1 VDDNRPKN
9 GKRPLQDIRESVLE
23 ARKKILARGTEAP
36 DGVLALLDELVAY
49 HDGLDERE
57 QSMQG
62 ALVSLVDDMSHTTRT
77 LTETG
82 MRLDGI
88 LEAAQDVAFI
98 IARTDKP
105 CEVIEF
111 NTGAEKI
118 FGYTKAD
125 ALGCDPAMFYPDDEA
140 CRKKSKG
147 STRTPMKRK
156 SGEIF
161 TALHSAYPLK
171 NPEGEIRAMLIIV
184 LDVSK
189 QERAERFLKE
199 THERY
204 KALAL
209 ATPVSIMAFDLNGT
223 VTFVNDWH
231 MRMLDKGLI
240 QPEFYIGRK
249 IFDIQSIVRAGVSER
264 IKPVLKGKSIS
275 MEDVYIPPF
284 GARDE
289 AWQNIRS
296 SPLMENGQFK
306 GGILIREDVTRR
318 KRTEQDLKLFIDNS
332 PIPIIKVE
340 LTEIGPVIRYLN
352 PEAVD
357 MLGPGTLGKP
367 VENLITPVEEKGENL
382 SGMHGERC
390 EVQTRQGP
398 RQAIRTT
405 HKASG
410 QFEIQAIM
418 DVSVLIRAKE
428 AAEDANQSK
437 SDFLANISHEIR
449 TPLNILLGILQLFQ
463 EEDLGDDLNEMT
475 SHAMGAGRSLL
486 ALLNDI
492 LDFSV
497 LEAKALTLNTQDFN
511 LTEIIELVAVPYR
524 MEANQKDVELT
535 CTVDDNMPETLQ
547 GDPRRIRQVIF
558 HLTGNAVKF
567 TDKGSVRIKA
577 ALLDNTVR
585 DGRGKIAITV
595 SDTGIGITQD
605 QMAHIFEPF
614 RQADGSRTRRHG
626 GTGIGLSL
634 VNEFVTAMG
643 GTIAV
648 NSEPSQGTEFLFT
661 MDVGIS

>member
-1 VDDNRPKN
+1 MDEMVPKN
-9 GKRPLQDIRESVLE
+9 NKKTLQQIRESALE
-23 ARKKILARGTEAP
+23 ARKTLLAKGTDTSDET
-36 DGVLALLDELVAY
+36 LALLDELLTY
-49 HDGLDERE
+49 HDGLTERE
-57 QSMQG
+57 LSMQG
-62 ALVSLVDDMSHTTRT
+62 AVVSLVDDMSQTSQT

-82 MRLDGI
+82 MRLEGI

-98 IARTDKP
+98 IARTGTT
-105 CEVIEF
+105 CRIIEF
-111 NTGAEKI
+111 NTGAENI
-118 FGYTKAD
+118 FGYRKAD
-125 ALGCDPAMFYPDDEA
+125 VLGCDTSIFYPAEEP
-140 CRKKSKG
+140 CETGSKG
-147 STRTPMKRK
+147 SKRTPMIRK
-156 SGEIF
+156 SGETF
-161 TALHSAYPLK
+161 TALHSSYPLK
-171 NPEGEIRAMLIIV
+171 NAEGKTKAMLIIA

-189 QERAERFLKE
+189 QVRAEQFLKE

-204 KALAL
+204 KTLAL
-209 ATPVSIMAFDLNGT
+209 ATPVSIMAFDKKGT

-249 IFDIQSIVRAGVSER
+249 IYDIQSIVRAGISEK
-264 IKPVLKGKSIS
+264 IKTVLKGRSIS

-296 SPLMENGQFK
+296 SPLMENGEFM

-332 PIPIIKVE
+332 PIPILKVE

-352 PEAVD
+352 PEASNL
-357 MLGPGTLGKP
+357 LGPGTVGKP
-367 VENLITPVEEKGENL
+367 VENYIIPIEEKDDNL
-382 SGMHGERC
+382 SDMHGEQC
-390 EVQTRQGP
+390 EVQTKLGP
-398 RQAIRTT
+398 RQAIRTA
-405 HKASG
+405 HQPSG

-428 AAEDANQSK
+428 AAEDASRSK

-449 TPLNILLGILQLFQ
+449 TPLNILLGMLQLFQ
-463 EEDLGDDLNEMT
+463 EEDLGEELNEMT
-475 SHAMGAGRSLL
+475 GHAMGAGRSLL

-497 LEAKALTLNTQDFN
+497 LESKTLDLNTQSFN
-511 LTEIIELVAVPYR
+511 LTEIIELVALPYR
-524 MEANQKDVELT
+524 IEASQKDIELT
-535 CTVDDNMPETLQ
+535 YTVDDNMPKRLE

-567 TDKGSVRIKA
+567 TDKGSVHISA
-577 ALLDNTVR
+577 TLLGNTVK
-585 DGRGKIAITV
+585 DGRGKISITV
-595 SDTGIGITQD
+595 SDSGIGIADD
-605 QMAHIFEPF
+605 QMDRVFEPF
-614 RQADGSRTRRHG
+614 CQADGSRTRRHG

-643 GTIAV
+643 GTIAI
-648 NSEPSQGTEFLFT
+648 NSTPGQGTEFLFT
-661 MDVGIS
+661 VDIGIL